1 MVLIVAAYYIAA
13 LDYGS
18 KRVGVAL
25 TSSIAKLPAPL
36 TTLANNDSLLQNL
49 AELIRRESVKLVVVG
64 LPRNMDGTY
73 SDQTRAAEAFAAE
86 LRQTISVPVELAD
99 ETLTS
104 VDAEATLA
112 GKRYDKGEVDALAAA
127 YILQRYL
134 ADNTIPEDM
143 P

>member
-1 MVLIVAAYYIAA
+1 MAAYYIAA

-18 KRVGVAL
+18 KRVGVAI

-36 TTLANNDSLLQNL
+36 TTLPNDDALLANI
-49 AELIRRESVKLVVVG
+49 AELLKREDVGLVVVG

-73 SDQTRAAEAFAAE
+73 SDQTRAAEDFANE
-86 LRQTISVPVELAD
+86 LKSAITVPVELAD

-104 VDAEATLA
+104 VDAEASLA

-134 ADNTIPEDM
+134 AENTIPEDR

>member
-1 MVLIVAAYYIAA
+1 MAAYYIAA

-18 KRVGVAL
+18 KRVGVAI

-36 TTLANNDSLLQNL
+36 TTLPNDDALLPSLT
-49 AELIRRESVKLVVVG
+49 ELIKREGVGLVVVG

-73 SDQTRAAEAFAAE
+73 SDQTRAAEAFATD
-86 LRQTISVPVELAD
+86 LRQAVTVPVELAD

-104 VDAEATLA
+104 VDAEASLA
-112 GKRYDKGEVDALAAA
+112 GKQYDKGEVDALAAA

-134 ADNTIPEDM
+134 AEHTIPGDR